1 MVILVVVL
9 HVIAS
14 LFLIAVILLQA
25 GRGQGLSWG
34 VFGGTP
40 QSILGTKTASFLS
53 RVTTG
58 CAIIFLFTCITLNI
72 IETRKSRSL
81 ITPQKPISQLDF
93 SKIKDALE
101 QAEKDKTKS
110 AATTEGQAK
119 VISQEAST
127 AIVTNQASVQTQTK
141 TETQSQTQAPKD
153 QVALITP
160 QEKSTL
166 PIDEVPPPPE
176 KH

>member
-1 MVILVVVL
+1 MIIVIVVL
-9 HVIAS
+9 HVFVC

-58 CAIIFLFTCITLNI
+58 CAIIFLITCIALNI

-81 ITPQKPISQLDF
+81 MGPNTRKISQVDIAKIKEALEKAEHNKKAEPAAQTPSAKVLVPVPTTPPQTTVPRATTPQTS
-93 SKIKDALE
+93 
-101 QAEKDKTKS
+101 TS
-110 AATTEGQAK
+110 AAPSSSDQP
-119 VISQEAST
+119 VP
-127 AIVTNQASVQTQTK
+127 
-141 TETQSQTQAPKD
+141 QSKP
-153 QVALITP
+153 
-160 QEKSTL
+160 
-166 PIDEVPPPPE
+166 
-176 KH
+176 

>member
-1 MVILVVVL
+1 MIILI
-9 HVIAS
+9 VIAHVFVS

-58 CAIIFLFTCITLNI
+58 CAIIFMFTCIALNI

-81 ITPQKPISQLDF
+81 LTPSRPISQVDF
-93 SKIKDALE
+93 AKIKEALE
-101 QAEKDKTKS
+101 KAEKTAKT
-110 AATTEGQAK
+110 QALSK
-119 VISQEAST
+119 PALPLQ
-127 AIVTNQASVQTQTK
+127 NQAAVATQTQ
-141 TETQSQTQAPKD
+141 QPAPPEMAP
-153 QVALITP
+153 V
-160 QEKSTL
+160 KST
-166 PIDEVPPPPE
+166 
-176 KH
+176 KQ